1 MAEIS
6 ASYRIPLL
14 SPCGILSIS
23 LADNRKGKH
32 EQNAEVPRK
41 SGGLQRKKREENLPA
56 KHIVMEL

>member
-14 SPCGILSIS
+14 SPCGILSIP
-23 LADNRKGKH
+23 LADKGKDKH

-41 SGGLQRKKREENLPA
+41 SAGNGA
-56 KHIVMEL
+56 KNGKEISRQTISL